1 MPSEIT
7 FAPATQA
14 YVNDYFGGAP
24 PYGFRG
30 YVALLDGAVVGI
42 GGVFMYGGVPVAFS
56 QMKDPM
62 RPFIKAKARAA
73 RLLEKY
79 IDDMRIPV
87 YATADPNEPTSGKLL
102 EKLGFQPTG
111 VESGYGEMLVRR
123 PKCSCSHF

>member
-1 MPSEIT
+1 MSSEIT

-14 YVNDYFGGAP
+14 YAYDYFGGSP

-30 YVALLDGAVVGI
+30 YVALRDGAVVGI
-42 GGVFMYGGVPVAFS
+42 GGVFMYEGIPVAFS

-111 VESGYGEMLVRR
+111 IEIEQGELLMRR
-123 PKCSCSHF
+123 PQWRS